1 MIIVIETPFVSTL
14 VHTIISIRSR
24 PQTPRGTKLMSLHE
38 DMPRK
43 LNKVFV
49 NQPSNPRESGS
60 NPPGPPGLLGC
71 FGLPMV
77 NLGKPTLPPN
87 KPYH

>member
-14 VHTIISIRSR
+14 VHTIVNIRSR
-24 PQTPRGTKLMSLHE
+24 PQTPRGTKLMSLH
-38 DMPRK
+38 
-43 LNKVFV
+43 KVFV
-49 NQPSNPRESGS
+49 NQPSNPKGSGS

-71 FGLPMV
+71 FGLPVV